1 MTSLSSAVER
11 RHHPLRQQAGAAAS
25 AQAVKIKYTVPDHV
39 IIREETPRVAF
50 FDADLGGWN
59 EDCMAEIHYNADTR
73 VVGFHT
79 VQLTSAAIVQVSVC
93 VGWLV
98 AGCKHIVSCTDTSLA
113 PLVVTA
119 SSC

>member
-59 EDCMAEIHYNADTR
+59 EDCMAEIHYTADTR

-79 VQLTSAAIVQVSVC
+79 VQLTSAAIVQVSVW
-93 VGWLV
+93 GLV
-98 AGCKHIVSCTDTSLA
+98 AGCNTLCLA
-113 PLVVTA
+113 LTRVWLW
-119 SSC
+119 